1 MAARAGFG
9 RFRVYKTHI
18 GFHDWVVAAPNQKAA
33 LKAWDVRE
41 NLFAMG
47 AAKAVEDEEAIE
59 LAMKSPGI
67 PVALADP
74 SAKKVRKARRSGRKA
89 GR

>member
-47 AAKAVEDEEAIE
+47 AAKAVEDEEAVE
-59 LAMKSPGI
+59 LAMKRPGI
-67 PVALADP
+67 PVALSKIKAP
-74 SAKKVRKARRSGRKA
+74 RKTKQKR
-89 GR
+89 